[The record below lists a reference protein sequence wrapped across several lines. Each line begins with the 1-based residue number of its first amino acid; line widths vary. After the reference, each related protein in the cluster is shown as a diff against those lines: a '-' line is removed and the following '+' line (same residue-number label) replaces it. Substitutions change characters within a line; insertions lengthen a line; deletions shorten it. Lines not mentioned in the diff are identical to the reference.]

1 MGKGKV
7 GESCDLERGKW
18 GVSRTWIRELRLSHF
33 SVFFLG
39 FYTNRWKL
47 DFGEIHSEGEPAN
60 EGRRKREESLM
71 RGTGD

>member
-47 DFGEIHSEGEPAN
+47 DFGEIPKVSPQMKGGER
-60 EGRRKREESLM
+60 ERKA
-71 RGTGD
+71 